1 VHRLFIATHNP
12 HKTREFG
19 EILGVGFEVRDLTN
33 VNELQPIEE
42 TGTSFTENA
51 ILKAIKVS
59 RQFPELIVADDSGLE
74 VDALQGAPGI
84 YSARYAGTNSTD
96 AENIAKL
103 MRELVQHA
111 PPHSARFRCSL
122 AVAKGGRIL
131 KTFDGIVEG
140 IIVNPPRGEAGFGYD
155 PVFQPK
161 GFEQTFGELSAAE
174 KHRISHR
181 ARAIQLLRTE
191 LLDKGLM

>member
-1 VHRLFIATHNP
+1 MHRLFIATHNP

-19 EILGVGFEVRDLTN
+19 EILGVDFEVRDLTN
-33 VNELQPIEE
+33 LKELQQIEE

-51 ILKAIKVS
+51 ILKAIEVS

>member
-1 VHRLFIATHNP
+1 MHRLFIATHNP

-33 VNELQPIEE
+33 VKELQPIEE

-51 ILKAIKVS
+51 FLKAIEVS
-59 RQFPELIVADDSGLE
+59 RQFPDLVVADDSGLE

>member
-1 VHRLFIATHNP
+1 MHRLFIATCNP

-33 VNELQPIEE
+33 VKELQPIEE

-51 ILKAIKVS
+51 ILKAIEVS

-103 MRELVQHA
+103 MRALVQHA

-174 KHRISHR
+174 KHQISHR

-191 LLDKGLM
+191 LLDKNLI

>member
-12 HKTREFG
+12 HKTREFA

-51 ILKAIKVS
+51 ILKAIEVS

-103 MRELVQHA
+103 MRKLVQHA

-181 ARAIQLLRTE
+181 ARAIQLLRNE
-191 LLDKGLM
+191 LLDKGLI

>member
-19 EILGVGFEVRDLTN
+19 EILGVDCEVRDLTN
-33 VNELQPIEE
+33 VKELQPIEE

-51 ILKAIKVS
+51 ILKAIEVS

-181 ARAIQLLRTE
+181 ARAIQLLRNE
-191 LLDKGLM
+191 LLDKGLI

>member
-1 VHRLFIATHNP
+1 MHRLFIATHNP

-33 VNELQPIEE
+33 VKELQPIEE

-51 ILKAIKVS
+51 ILKAIEVS
-59 RQFPELIVADDSGLE
+59 RQFPDLIVADDSGLE

-84 YSARYAGTNSTD
+84 YSARYAGKNSTD
-96 AENIAKL
+96 ADNIAKL
-103 MRELVQHA
+103 MRELDQHS

-181 ARAIQLLRTE
+181 ARAIQLLRNE
-191 LLDKGLM
+191 LLDKGLI

>member
-1 VHRLFIATHNP
+1 MHRLFIATHNP

-19 EILGVGFEVRDLTN
+19 EILGADFEVRDLAN
-33 VNELQPIEE
+33 VKELQPIEE

-51 ILKAIKVS
+51 ILKAIEVS
-59 RQFPELIVADDSGLE
+59 RQFPDLIVADDSGLE

-103 MRELVQHA
+103 MSELVQHA

-122 AVAKGGRIL
+122 ALAKRGRIL

-140 IIVNPPRGEAGFGYD
+140 TIVYPPRGEAGFGYD
-155 PVFQPK
+155 PVFQPE

-174 KHRISHR
+174 KHQISHR

-191 LLDKGLM
+191 LLDKNLI

>member
-1 VHRLFIATHNP
+1 MHRLFIATHNP

-19 EILGVGFEVRDLTN
+19 EILGVDCEVRDLTN
-33 VNELQPIEE
+33 VKELQPIEE

-51 ILKAIKVS
+51 ILKAIEVS
-59 RQFPELIVADDSGLE
+59 RQFPDLIVADDSGLE

>member
-1 VHRLFIATHNP
+1 MHRLFIATHNP

-19 EILGVGFEVRDLTN
+19 EILGVDCEVRDLTN
-33 VNELQPIEE
+33 VKELQPIEE

-51 ILKAIKVS
+51 ILKAIEVS

-122 AVAKGGRIL
+122 ALAKRGRIL
-131 KTFDGIVEG
+131 KMFDGVVEG

-155 PVFQPK
+155 PVSNRKDLRRPSESSQPRK
-161 GFEQTFGELSAAE
+161 SIGLV
-174 KHRISHR
+174 IVP
-181 ARAIQLLRTE
+181 ARFSCCEPNCSTKA
-191 LLDKGLM
+191 

>member
-1 VHRLFIATHNP
+1 MHRLFIATHNP
-12 HKTREFG
+12 HKTREFA

-33 VNELQPIEE
+33 VKELQPIEE

-51 ILKAIKVS
+51 LLKAIEVS

-103 MRELVQHA
+103 MRELDQHP

-122 AVAKGGRIL
+122 ALAKDGRIL

-140 IIVNPPRGEAGFGYD
+140 IIVDPPRGEAGFGYD

-191 LLDKGLM
+191 LLDKVLM

>member
-1 VHRLFIATHNP
+1 MHRLFIATHNP

-19 EILGVGFEVRDLTN
+19 EILGVDCEVRDLTN
-33 VNELQPIEE
+33 VKELQPIEE

-51 ILKAIKVS
+51 ILKAIEVS

>member
-1 VHRLFIATHNP
+1 MHRLFIATHNP

-19 EILGVGFEVRDLTN
+19 EILGADFEVRDLTN
-33 VNELQPIEE
+33 VKELQPIEE

-51 ILKAIKVS
+51 ILKAIEVS
-59 RQFPELIVADDSGLE
+59 RQFPDLIVADDSGLE

-103 MRELVQHA
+103 MSELVQHA

-122 AVAKGGRIL
+122 ALAKRGRIL

-140 IIVNPPRGEAGFGYD
+140 TIVYPPRGEAGFGYD
-155 PVFQPK
+155 PVFQPE

-174 KHRISHR
+174 KHQISHR

-191 LLDKGLM
+191 LLDKNLI

>member
-1 VHRLFIATHNP
+1 MHRLFIATHNP

-33 VNELQPIEE
+33 VKELQPIEE

-51 ILKAIKVS
+51 ILKAIEVS

-181 ARAIQLLRTE
+181 TRAIQLLRTE

>member
-19 EILGVGFEVRDLTN
+19 EILGVDCEVRDLTN
-33 VNELQPIEE
+33 VKELQPIEE

-51 ILKAIKVS
+51 ILKAIEVS